1 MNYNIL
7 RMEAANQMEKTNEI
21 IRPAPTPESIME
33 ECMTDYKAMMFLTEK
48 AGYSYDAAVSRL
60 KEMPMAVKQTVA
72 KNEARLQK
80 KRDYYKNVVKPKK
93 VASKQAMQIAV
104 LFEEV

>member
-1 MNYNIL
+1 
-7 RMEAANQMEKTNEI
+7 METTTT
-21 IRPAPTPESIME
+21 TPEALMD
-33 ECMTDYKAMMFLTEK
+33 ECMTDCKAMMLLTEK
-48 AGYSYDAAVSRL
+48 SGYSYDDAVSHL
-60 KEMPMAVKQTVA
+60 KEMPVAVKKAVV

-93 VASKQAMQIAV
+93 DAAKQAMQIAV

>member
-1 MNYNIL
+1 MNYNIDI
-7 RMEAANQMEKTNEI
+7 MEASNKKEASNNQ
-21 IRPAPTPESIME
+21 PVVLTPEAIME

-48 AGYSYDAAVSRL
+48 SGYSFDDAMAHI
-60 KEMPMAVKQTVA
+60 KDMPLAVKKTLV

-93 VASKQAMQIAV
+93 DAAKQAMQIAV